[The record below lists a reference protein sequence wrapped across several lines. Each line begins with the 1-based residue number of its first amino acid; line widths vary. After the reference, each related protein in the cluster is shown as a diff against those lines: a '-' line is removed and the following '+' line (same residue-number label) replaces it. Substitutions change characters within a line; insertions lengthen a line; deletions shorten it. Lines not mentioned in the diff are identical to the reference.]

1 MPTDG
6 QRTLFAGGLRCCT
19 AQGRLFFDDCPPG
32 QELYSFGGK
41 EKADAAA
48 RCGGLWRGGADGGPR
63 SRFPRFPGRKGV
75 VPVLDVRPFRGF
87 RYTTAAAPRLDMV
100 VSPPYDV
107 ISPEE
112 RERLAAQSPHNVVR
126 IDLPTETD
134 PEGSGDQY
142 ERSAALW
149 RRWVEEG
156 VVHQEDEPAFY
167 AYRQEYDPGD
177 GSRRV
182 RWGLMGQ
189 VRIAAYEEN
198 IVYPHERTLRGPKED
213 RLRLTRAT
221 RLNLSPVFGLAF
233 GAQESLD
240 DIMVEACQGDP
251 AGHVV
256 DADGVDHKLW
266 VLTDPGVRK
275 RIQDALEPARI
286 VIADGHH
293 RYETAWAYRDE
304 RQKEA
309 GPDVVDQAW
318 HFVLMVIADMESP
331 GLTVLPTHRILRN
344 VDGFSAEA
352 LVERLNDSFTVTEV
366 AASEANMSKALMA
379 ALESLGDAP
388 GFALYAGQGRGW
400 LARANDWQ
408 RFMGRLAPERSEA
421 WRRLDVAVLHTG
433 VVEAHLGLD
442 AQAQASG
449 QFLDYTRSAAEA
461 VQAVDEG
468 RGQAAFLLRATS
480 PQEVR
485 DVALAGD
492 SMPQKSTYF
501 YPKLLT
507 GLVFRDLEEPVPPRA

>member
-1 MPTDG
+1 M
-6 QRTLFAGGLRCCT
+6 
-19 AQGRLFFDDCPPG
+19 
-32 QELYSFGGK
+32 
-41 EKADAAA
+41 
-48 RCGGLWRGGADGGPR
+48 
-63 SRFPRFPGRKGV
+63 
-75 VPVLDVRPFRGF
+75 VLDVRPFRGF

-107 ISPEE
+107 ISPSE

-156 VVHQEDEPAFY
+156 VVKQEDAPAFY

-177 GSRRV
+177 GSRKV
-182 RWGLMGQ
+182 RWGLTGQ
-189 VRIAAYEEN
+189 VRIAAYDEN

-221 RLNLSPVFGLAF
+221 RLNISPVFGLAF

-240 DIMVEACQGDP
+240 DILIEACQGDP
-251 AGHVV
+251 DGHVV
-256 DADGVDHKLW
+256 DPDGVDNKLW
-266 VLTDPGVRK
+266 VLSDPQVVK
-275 RIQDALEPARI
+275 RIQTALEPARI

-309 GPDVVDQAW
+309 GPDVQDAAW
-318 HFVLMVIADMESP
+318 HYVLMVIADMESP
-331 GLTVLPTHRILRN
+331 GLTVQPTHRILRS
-344 VDGFSAEA
+344 VDGFSADE
-352 LVERLNDSFTVTEV
+352 LVSRLGESFTVTEV
-366 AASEANMSKALMA
+366 AAGEGDAGRALMA
-379 ALESLGDAP
+379 ALDTLGDVP
-388 GFALYAGQGRGW
+388 GFALYAGKGRAW
-400 LARANDWQ
+400 LAEAHDWKALMGQ
-408 RFMGRLAPERSEA
+408 RAPERSEA
-421 WRRLDVAVLHTG
+421 WQRLDVSVLHTG
-433 VVEAHLGLD
+433 VVEALIGLD

-449 QFLDYTRSAAEA
+449 QFLEYTRSAAEA
-461 VQAVDEG
+461 VEAVDEG
-468 RGQAAFLLRATS
+468 QGQAAFLLRATS
-480 PQEVR
+480 PQDVR
-485 DVALAGD
+485 DVALEGD